1 MITRIY
7 RVRIHSNLRSAF
19 EPLFKTVAVQSV
31 SGFAG
36 CTRVTIGWPTEGTPN
51 EYAMISE
58 WEDEAGLREFAGDD
72 WTVAHIP
79 EEMEKFV
86 KRCWVHHYVGIPA

>member
-1 MITRIY
+1 
-7 RVRIHSNLRSAF
+7 
-19 EPLFKTVAVQSV
+19 
-31 SGFAG
+31 
-36 CTRVTIGWPTEGTPN
+36 
-51 EYAMISE
+51 MISE